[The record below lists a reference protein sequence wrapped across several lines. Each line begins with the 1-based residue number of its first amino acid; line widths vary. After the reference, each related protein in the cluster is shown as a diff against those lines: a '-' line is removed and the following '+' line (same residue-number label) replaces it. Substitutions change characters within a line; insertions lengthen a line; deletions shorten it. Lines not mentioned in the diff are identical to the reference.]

1 MIINDYKLC
10 SISYSQEEITLYLPK
25 KQTVMLDQLG
35 FNLKVRRVVDH
46 GNDAFRCYGGWQVN
60 EEEGIWMGLSVSPYT
75 LHISCKEK
83 NNNYTEG
90 EKKQENLWSGD

>member
-46 GNDAFRCYGGWQVN
+46 GNDAFRCYMVVGRLMRRRAFEWSQC
-60 EEEGIWMGLSVSPYT
+60 IS
-75 LHISCKEK
+75 LHTA
-83 NNNYTEG
+83 Y
-90 EKKQENLWSGD
+90 